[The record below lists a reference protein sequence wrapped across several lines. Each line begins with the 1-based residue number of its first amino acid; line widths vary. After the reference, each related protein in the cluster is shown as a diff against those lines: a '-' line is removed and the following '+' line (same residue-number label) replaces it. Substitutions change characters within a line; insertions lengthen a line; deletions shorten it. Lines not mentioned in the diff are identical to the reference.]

1 MRPSPLP
8 GRTPRRRALSV
19 TAATAVAAIALLGSG
34 GLSAS
39 AAPGDV
45 AIDVYTMNDFHGH
58 LAPGTGEAGAAVISG
73 AYKGF
78 LAANPNSTLVSAG
91 DNVGASPFVSNIQRD
106 EPTIAALN
114 TMGLTVTAIGNH
126 ELDKGRDD
134 LAGRISDLADYEHIS
149 ANLFDKATGEHA
161 FAPYD
166 IQVFDGVKVGF
177 IGAVTE
183 DLPTLVTPSGIA
195 TLNVAPIVSSVNAVA
210 ATLSDGVDAVGNE
223 EADVLILLIH
233 EGATTATANL
243 TDANSTFGKIVN
255 GTGANFDAIASGH
268 THLAYSSTVTVG
280 GNTLPVLQTGS
291 FGANLGRIS
300 MTVNPTTKELT
311 SITGALVPLVAGS
324 TALYPADPAVAT
336 LVANATASAN
346 VIGRVSIGSATAS
359 LTRAVQSNG
368 TTENR
373 GGESSLGNAVA
384 DAQVWA
390 TADLGVQVAFMNPGG
405 LRLDIPFASSGA
417 DDPDGNITF
426 GEAAAV
432 QPFANTLITQTL
444 TGAQIKTV
452 LEQQWQPAST
462 RPFLKLGINADLTY
476 TYDPSAVQGARVTSI
491 TYKGQP
497 LASADTLKIVSNS
510 FLATGGDGFSG
521 IGVGTGKTD
530 TGRVD
535 LDAFVGYV
543 QSVSPVS
550 PDFGTRS
557 IGVRQLAPASTP
569 GAPVALG
576 TVTPE
581 STISFGLTSLVL
593 GGAVVQDTE
602 VVAYFDGVE
611 VSRSPI
617 SAAVTDAY
625 DEQGS
630 ATVSLTVPEWTRDG
644 AHEVS
649 LVLAT
654 TGTTLAYPVTTT
666 GQRAAIVPDAPA
678 APVLTANGSDTVTA
692 TWAPP
697 VFDGA
702 SPITG
707 YDVQLRVAGDVVE
720 TVSVDADNR
729 SVSFGGLSVGTA
741 YTVTVVAENAVGLS
755 EVSAESNAVTLVAAV
770 VPDPAVTPPATGP
783 AADGSDD
790 LASTGTDVSGP
801 IAAALLLLAAGALL
815 LLRRG
820 RKVAGIEA

>member
-1 MRPSPLP
+1 MRNTPLP
-8 GRTPRRRALSV
+8 RRTARRRV
-19 TAATAVAAIALLGSG
+19 VAATAVAAVALLAAG
-34 GLSAS
+34 GLPAA

-58 LAPGTGEAGAAVISG
+58 LAPGTNEAGAAVVSG

-106 EPTIAALN
+106 EPTIEALN

-149 ANLFDKATGEHA
+149 ANLFDKTTGEHA

-166 IQVFDGVKVGF
+166 IQVFEGVKVGF

-183 DLPTLVTPSGIA
+183 DLPTLVTPAGIA
-195 TLNVAPIVSSVNAVA
+195 TLDVAPIVASVNAVA

-223 EADVLILLIH
+223 EADVLILLVH

-243 TDANSTFGKIVN
+243 TDTSSAFGRIVT

-291 FGANLGRIS
+291 YGANLGRIS
-300 MTVNPTTKELT
+300 LTVNPTTKELT
-311 SITGALVPLVAGS
+311 SITGALVPLVAGT
-324 TALYPADPAVAT
+324 TALYPADPAVAS
-336 LVANATASAN
+336 LVADATASAD

-359 LTRAVQSNG
+359 LTRALQSNG

-405 LRLDIPFASSGA
+405 LRLDIPFASTGA
-417 DDPDGNITF
+417 DDPDGNVTYK
-426 GEAAAV
+426 EAASV

-452 LEQQWQPAST
+452 LEQQWQPGSS
-462 RPFLKLGINADLTY
+462 RPFLKLGINSDLTY
-476 TYDPSAVQGARVTSI
+476 TYDPAAVQGARITSI
-491 TYKGQP
+491 SYKGQP

-543 QSVSPVS
+543 QSESPVS

-576 TVTPE
+576 TVAPE

-611 VSRSPI
+611 VSRAPI

-625 DEQGS
+625 DEQGA
-630 ATVSLTVPEWTRDG
+630 ATVSLAVPEWVRDG

-654 TGTTLAYPVTTT
+654 TGTTLRYPVSTT

-692 TWAPP
+692 TWEPP

-707 YDVQLRVAGDVVE
+707 YDVQLRVAGTVVE
-720 TVSVDADNR
+720 TVSVDAAGR
-729 SVSFGGLSVGTA
+729 SVAFGGLSVGTT
-741 YTVTVVAENAVGLS
+741 YTVTVIAENAVGPS
-755 EVSAESNAVTLVAAV
+755 PVSAASNAVTLAAV
-770 VPDPAVTPPATGP
+770 APAPIPAPPATGP
-783 AADGSDD
+783 AADGSGD
-790 LASTGTDVSGP
+790 LASTGADTSGP

-815 LLRRG
+815 LLRR
-820 RKVAGIEA
+820 RKSPLTGVDA